1 MTTDPTSRY
10 KPVQR
15 RLHWLIFALVVAAYV
30 LINLHHYTA
39 RGTWI
44 HGVTEHA
51 HMVVGVLVL
60 LLVLPRLWTRRKYGA
75 PPAELPMARAA
86 RWLARV
92 THWAL
97 YAFLVVQPLLGI
109 TTREVAGRGV
119 SLFGVTLI
127 PSFVS
132 HPDRELAREIFQYH
146 AWIGTAFYYVIAL
159 HILAALWHHYVR
171 RDNTMKRML
180 APSRSVS

>member
-1 MTTDPTSRY
+1 MSSPPTFRY
-10 KPVQR
+10 KPFQR
-15 RLHWLIFALVVAAYV
+15 HMHWIIFGLVLTAYV
-30 LINLHHYTA
+30 LINLHEATS
-39 RGTWI
+39 RGNPL
-44 HGVTEHA
+44 HEVTEHA
-51 HMVVGVLVL
+51 HMVVGMLVL
-60 LLVLPRLWTRRKYGA
+60 LLVLPRLWMRKKYGA
-75 PPAELPMARAA
+75 PPIEPPMAFVA
-86 RWLARV
+86 RWFARV

-127 PSFVS
+127 PAFLS
-132 HPDRELAREIFQYH
+132 HPNRELAREIFQYH

-171 RDNTMKRML
+171 RDDTMKRML
-180 APSRSVS
+180 AARRSVS